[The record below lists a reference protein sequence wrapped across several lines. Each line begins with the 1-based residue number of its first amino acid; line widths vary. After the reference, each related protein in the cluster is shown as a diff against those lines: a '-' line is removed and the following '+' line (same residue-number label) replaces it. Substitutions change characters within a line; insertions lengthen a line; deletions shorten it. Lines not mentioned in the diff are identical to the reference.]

1 MIAAYKKNPN
11 ILEFSSLKF
20 PYAHCTSLTAM
31 FPELLT
37 MKEGQYAVMLDPYGD
52 LSHYVLR
59 TYDDSLAGITS
70 C

>member
-1 MIAAYKKNPN
+1 
-11 ILEFSSLKF
+11 
-20 PYAHCTSLTAM
+20 
-31 FPELLT
+31 

-59 TYDDSLAGITS
+59 TYDDSLAGMTS